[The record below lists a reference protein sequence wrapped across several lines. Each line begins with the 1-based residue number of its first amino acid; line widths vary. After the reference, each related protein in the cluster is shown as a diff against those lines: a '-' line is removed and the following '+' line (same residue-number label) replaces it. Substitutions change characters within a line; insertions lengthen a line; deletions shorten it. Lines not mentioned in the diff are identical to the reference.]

1 MILNKNTVS
10 LCTLIYLLDHL
21 TKYGP
26 SSPNAYLHK
35 FTLQVI
41 CTGYKL
47 TVTQYIT
54 VWLIVE

>member
-1 MILNKNTVS
+1 LSTF
-10 LCTLIYLLDHL
+10 IYLLDYL

-26 SSPNAYLHK
+26 SSPNAYLHT

-41 CTGYKL
+41 CTGYQL
-47 TVTQYIT
+47 AVTQYIT